1 MKTLVKNNQGI
12 ALVTSLML
20 TLISLTIIM
29 AVMYMIT
36 QSVQQSGMVKRYK
49 TALEASYGGTD
60 IMMKEI
66 IPDIMSF
73 TEAGVIPFDD
83 LEDKY
88 SLISMITAG
97 GDPDRQSCFMR
108 KLTLPTSEWQLA
120 PECVAENQSVDP
132 RVRPDLEFNMQAVSG
147 APYTVFTKIVD
158 STGPGNSDRSN
169 IQLEGAGTAETLTVM
184 SPKSLPGV
192 YRIEI
197 QAERSANAVEQGNIS
212 VLYAY

>member
-1 MKTLVKNNQGI
+1 MKNFMQNRQGI
-12 ALVTSLML
+12 ALVTALML

-60 IMMKEI
+60 ITMKEL
-66 IPDIMSF
+66 IPEIMSF
-73 TEAGVIPFDD
+73 TESGSIPFADI
-83 LEDKY
+83 EEKY
-88 SLISMITAG
+88 SLISLITAG

-120 PECVAENQSVDP
+120 AECVAENQSVDP
-132 RVRPDLEFNMQAVSG
+132 KVRPDLEFNMQAVNG
-147 APYTVFTKIVD
+147 APYTVYTKIVD

-169 IQLEGAGTAETLTVM
+169 LQLEGAGVAETQSVM
-184 SPKSLPGV
+184 TPKSLPGI

>member
-1 MKTLVKNNQGI
+1 MNNFMQNRQGI
-12 ALVTSLML
+12 ALVTALML

-60 IMMKEI
+60 ITMKEL
-66 IPDIMSF
+66 IPEIMSF
-73 TEAGVIPFDD
+73 TESGLIPFADI
-83 LEDKY
+83 EEKY
-88 SLISMITAG
+88 SLISLITAG

-120 PECVAENQSVDP
+120 AECVAENQSVDP
-132 RVRPDLEFNMQAVSG
+132 KVRPDLEFNMQAVNG
-147 APYTVFTKIVD
+147 APYTVYTKIVD

-169 IQLEGAGTAETLTVM
+169 LQLEGAGVAETQSVM
-184 SPKSLPGV
+184 TPKSLPGI